1 MTVVTGSQIVGSG
14 SLAFAVNV
22 VFWWLLGEYAGTNAP
37 SYVSEATV
45 LILSALFLWIGPYI
59 PKRPVE

>member
-1 MTVVTGSQIVGSG
+1 MNAVSGGQIVGSG

-22 VFWWLLGEYAGTNAP
+22 VFWWLLGEYADTDAP

-45 LILSALFLWIGPYI
+45 LILSALFLWIGPFI
-59 PKRPVE
+59 PKRQV